1 MSAQAT
7 NEWKVGAFIVG
18 GVVFLILTLFWLG
31 ASRLNKEVVERVTY
45 FDESVQGLEV
55 GAPIKIRGV
64 TIGRVTQI
72 SLAPDRRLVEVH
84 FEARVDELRMV
95 GALGESESAD
105 GPVSPEM
112 RIIVASQGI
121 TGVKF
126 LEADFFTQDTPSVAL
141 TFDAPDSYIP
151 SAPSTLKSL
160 EDALRGFGEELPLAV
175 RDFRTLAVTLDEKL
189 TTLDVA
195 TLTDSF
201 QGLTSELRG
210 VLDGSATTG
219 LGPELHGLVTDLR
232 GTTAGIDAA
241 LANLTGDTGAIQTV
255 AGSFE
260 LLSQDLRTTLGKMDQ
275 IMDGAD
281 IAGALNSFKG
291 ATVSA
296 TRLTDGLAP
305 AAQSMPEVVRD
316 LRAMLRRIESLA
328 ALVERDPGVLLRGR

>member
-95 GALGESESAD
+95 GALGEAESAS
-105 GPVSPEM
+105 GPVPPEM

-126 LEADFFTQDTPSVAL
+126 LEADFFMPDTPSVAL
-141 TFDAPDSYIP
+141 TFNAPDSYIP

-175 RDFRTLAVTLDEKL
+175 RDFRKLAVTLDDKL

-201 QGLTSELRG
+201 QGLTAELRG
-210 VLDGSATTG
+210 VIDGTATTG
-219 LGPELHGLVTDLR
+219 LGPELQGLITDLR
-232 GTTAGIDAA
+232 GTTVGIDEA
-241 LANLTGDTGAIQTV
+241 LVSLSGESGAIQTV
-255 AGSFE
+255 AESFG
-260 LLSQDLRTTLGKMDQ
+260 LLSQDLRTTLAKMDQ

-281 IAGALNSFKG
+281 IAGALNSFRG

-328 ALVERDPGVLLRGR
+328 ALIERDPGVLLRGR

>member
-18 GVVFLILTLFWLG
+18 GVVFLILSLFWLG

-64 TIGRVTQI
+64 TIGRVTGI
-72 SLAPDRRLVEVH
+72 ALAPDRRLVEVE
-84 FEARVDELRMV
+84 FEARVDELRKV
-95 GALGESESAD
+95 GALGETESAD
-105 GPVSPEM
+105 GAVPAEM
-112 RIIVASQGI
+112 RIVVASQGI

-126 LEADFFTQDTPSVAL
+126 LEADFFALDTPSVAL
-141 TFDAPDSYIP
+141 TFETPDSYVP

-175 RDFRTLAVTLDEKL
+175 RDFRKLTVTLDEKL
-189 TTLDVA
+189 VTLDA
-195 TLTDSF
+195 GALTESLT
-201 QGLTSELRG
+201 GLSNELRG
-210 VLDGSATTG
+210 LLDGTATTG
-219 LGPELHGLVTDLR
+219 LGPELQGLVADLR
-232 GTTAGIDAA
+232 GTSQGIDEA
-241 LANLTGDTGAIQTV
+241 LASVSGENGPIQSV
-255 AGSFE
+255 ADSFDV
-260 LLSQDLRTTLGKMDQ
+260 LSQDMRTTLGKLDL